1 MGLDMYLYK
10 FSKPRKTI
18 AELNKYSADELRDRG
33 YFVFFKDAEEL
44 PANFDAI
51 KPLAFEVNVDADY
64 INFKKIYEDFY
75 IPEDARVIGESYSS
89 EQIGYTFEFP
99 STHEH
104 KHVDIPTDEFEAK
117 YVFTQKS
124 EAFCLEGEQVG
135 YWRKHYDLENAFYE
149 ACETAIENCG
159 YYPFNDKMWDVLEKF
174 DEKQYANVADYRDD
188 PDCLIC
194 YHEWY

>member
-1 MGLDMYLYK
+1 MGLDMYMYK
-10 FSKPRKTI
+10 FSKPRQTV
-18 AELNKYSADELRDRG
+18 AELNQKSADKLREAG

-51 KPLAFEVNVDADY
+51 KHFAVDVNVDADY
-64 INFKKIYEDFY
+64 INFKKIREDFH
-75 IPEDARVIGESYSS
+75 IPDDAHIIGESYSY
-89 EQIGYTFEFP
+89 ENIGYTFEFP

-104 KHVDIPTDEFEAK
+104 KHIDIPTHVFEAK

-135 YWRKHYDLENAFYE
+135 YWRKYYDLEDAFYK
-149 ACETAIENCG
+149 ACDTAIENCG
-159 YYPFNDKMWDVLEKF
+159 YYPFNDKMWNVLQQY
-174 DEKQYANVADYRDD
+174 DEEQYTNVADYRDD
-188 PDCLIC
+188 PDCVIC